1 MCPALVGVWSLIE
14 RLLYKVERSSV
25 RRIGFHATC
34 ALTVL
39 FWLTAS
45 TVCSAAGERNLA
57 RGKKLYEKYCLAC
70 HGPKGRGDGAMQFDP
85 PVADL
90 TSSDVLLKPD
100 SRLLKSIHEGR
111 PNTAMDAWNSKL
123 SDEAVRDVLA
133 YVLTFPR

>member
-1 MCPALVGVWSLIE
+1 MRPALVGVWSLIV
-14 RLLYKVERSSV
+14 RLLYKVKRSGV

-34 ALTVL
+34 ALTIL

-45 TVCSAAGERNLA
+45 TVSSAAGERNPA

-90 TSSDVLLKPD
+90 TSSDVLLKSD

-111 PNTAMDAWNSKL
+111 PNTAMDAWKSKL
-123 SDEAVRDVLA
+123 SDEAIRDVLA